1 MSKDSNKPV
10 DNVRIGSVRAAI
22 WRNDHEK
29 GAIYNAT
36 FERSYRGSNKEWR
49 SSSSFGRDELLLL
62 AKVANEAHTR
72 ITALQRADRDAQKH
86 NGNGDDSE
94 VASDQRTTEETPP
107 NSNAPARATARQRAT
122 KANAGR

>member
-1 MSKDSNKPV
+1 MSNEKHKPI

-22 WRNDHEK
+22 WKNDHEK
-29 GAIYNAT
+29 GPIYNAT
-36 FERSYRGSNKEWR
+36 FERSYRGSNKEWK

-72 ITALQRADRDAQKH
+72 ITALQKADREAQKH
-86 NGNGDDSE
+86 SGNGDDSE
-94 VASDQRTTEETPP
+94 VTSDQRTTEETAS
-107 NSNAPARATARQRAT
+107 NSNGAARATAKQRAT